1 MGRGVYWI
9 NTIVQGAL
17 VGGLYALFATGLSLM
32 FGVMRIINIAHGDFI
47 VMSAYLAVVVTGLL
61 GVDPLVSLAVV
72 VPVMSGIGYVLQ
84 RGLLNF
90 TLGGDILRPLLVTFG
105 LSVVVQ
111 NGLLELFSADSRR
124 LQVPWL
130 ESASVRLGDQL
141 AVGLMPATVFVV
153 AVVVIAALELLLYWT
168 DLGRAFR
175 ATADDSDTARLYGV
189 NNRYVYAMATA
200 IALGVVSIAGVLFGI
215 RTIFDPTIGP
225 ARLLYAFEVVII
237 GGLGSLWGTLVGG
250 VILGVAQAIG
260 AAFDPSWD
268 TLAGHI
274 VFLFVLLVRPQ
285 GLIPKTVGL

>member
-1 MGRGVYWI
+1 MYWI
-9 NTIVQGAL
+9 NTIIQGAL

-47 VMSAYLAVVVTGLL
+47 ILAAYFAIVVTETL
-61 GVDPLVSLAVV
+61 GVDPLVALVFVA
-72 VPVMSGIGYVLQ
+72 PLMFGLGYALQ

-111 NGLLELFSADSRR
+111 NLLLEGFSADSRR

-130 ESASVRLGDQL
+130 ETASVRIGEHL
-141 AVGLMPATVFVV
+141 AIGVMPAVVFTV
-153 AVVVIAALELLLYWT
+153 AVITIAALEALLYWT

-175 ATADDSDTARLYGV
+175 ATSDDFDTARLYGV
-189 NNRYVYAMATA
+189 NNRHVYAMATA
-200 IALGVVSIAGVLFGI
+200 IALAVVSIAGILFGI

-237 GGLGSLWGTLVGG
+237 GGLGSLWGTLAGG
-250 VILGVAQAIG
+250 VILGVAQALG
-260 AAFDPSWD
+260 GAFDPSWD
-268 TLAGHI
+268 TLAGHV
-274 VFLFVLLVRPQ
+274 VFLIVLLVRPR
-285 GLIPKTVGL
+285 GLIPRTFEQ